1 MRNTFVTLLVVFLAA
16 CAPAPEAPPHVV
28 ISVIGTNDVHGELVS
43 QEDRG
48 GIVTFSGYVENLR
61 KVRGDGGDVLL
72 LDAGDMWQGTLESNL
87 NEGKAVVAAYNA
99 LGYSAAAI
107 GNHEFDFGPLGPKPI
122 PEDVG
127 DNPRGALQARAAEAD
142 FPLLGANLID
152 SATGKMVEWD
162 NVQAT
167 TVVQK
172 AGVRIGVIG
181 VLTEATPSTTIA
193 ANVRGLEI
201 APLAETIAEQA
212 RILRADGAALVIVV
226 AHAGSRCTKFDDPND
241 TSSCNM
247 DDEIMRV
254 AQALPGGLVDH
265 IVAGHRHQGIAH
277 DVNGIAVTAAYS
289 NARAFSRVDFTVD
302 RKTGTLVDRRI
313 YPPQPIRQGQSYEG
327 LPVVPNEAVVAIVAE
342 AEQVAAQLKAESLG
356 VSLETPILHRER
368 PESPLGNLF
377 TDAVLQM
384 NDADISI
391 HNVWGGIR
399 AELPQGEVTYGDVY
413 RVMPFDNRIAIIELS
428 GAELRKILAKQ
439 AHNWGRAAGF
449 SGMRVFVDCD
459 ASGMSLDMLRI
470 DGSEID
476 DADTIRVVANDFLLL
491 GGDGILAPIAPED
504 GFSIPDGTPLVR
516 DTLAAWFRKQE
527 GALGADDFFDP
538 DDRRWNLPE
547 KIPEDCRL
555 PGV

>member
-1 MRNTFVTLLVVFLAA
+1 MRNLTSVVLLVLLTA
-16 CAPAPEAPPHVV
+16 CAPAPEAPEHVIITV
-28 ISVIGTNDVHGELVS
+28 VGTNDVHGELVS
-43 QEDRG
+43 QAERG
-48 GIVTFSGYVENLR
+48 GIVTFSGYVDNLR
-61 KVRGDGGDVLL
+61 ELRRDDGGVLL

-87 NEGKAVVAAYNA
+87 NEGQAVVAAYNA

-122 PEDVG
+122 PENSG
-127 DNPRGALQARAAEAD
+127 DNPRGALLARAAEAE

-152 SATGKMVEWD
+152 SSTGEMVEWD

-167 TVVQK
+167 TFVQK
-172 AGVRIGVIG
+172 AGVKIGVIG
-181 VLTEATPSTTIA
+181 VLTEATPDTTIA

-212 RILRADGAALVIVV
+212 RIQRAEGASLVIVV
-226 AHAGSRCTKFDDPND
+226 AHAGSRCTDFDDPSD

-254 AQALPGGLVDH
+254 AQALPHGLVDQ

-302 RKTGTLVDRRI
+302 PASGTVVDRRI
-313 YPPQPIRQGQSYEG
+313 YPPQPIRQGDSYEG
-327 LPVVPNEAVVAIVAE
+327 QPVVPNERVADIVAD
-342 AEQVAAQLKAESLG
+342 AELVAAELKAQPLG
-356 VSLETPILHRER
+356 VSLETAILHRER

-377 TDAVLQM
+377 TDAILQM
-384 NDADISI
+384 NNADISI

-399 AELPQGEVTYGDVY
+399 AELPEGEVTYGDVY
-413 RVMPFDNRIAIIELS
+413 RLMPFDNRVAIIELS
-428 GAELRKILAKQ
+428 GAELRKVLAKQ
-439 AHNWGRAAGF
+439 AHNRARAAGF
-449 SGMRVFVDCD
+449 AGMRVFVSCS
-459 ASGMSLDMLRI
+459 AGGMSLDMMLA
-470 DGSEID
+470 DGSKID

-491 GGDGILAPIAPED
+491 GGDGILAPIAPEE
-504 GFSIPDGTPLVR
+504 GFAVPDGTPLVR
-516 DTLAAWFRKQE
+516 DLLAAWFREQG
-527 GALGADDFFDP
+527 GALGPDDFFDP
-538 DDRRWNLPE
+538 SDRRWNLPE
-547 KIPEDCRL
+547 EVPEDCQL